1 MKSKKL
7 IEVIKAKD
15 LVIPSIL
22 LANYKELNI
31 NEKELL
37 FLALLMSYEN
47 SICFDPVHFSKILG
61 CDVNEIIELI
71 YDEKESDNL
80 AIYNFFKYVNINL

>member
-31 NEKELL
+31 NEKTFNANIVFVVEL
-37 FLALLMSYEN
+37 
-47 SICFDPVHFSKILG
+47 
-61 CDVNEIIELI
+61 
-71 YDEKESDNL
+71 
-80 AIYNFFKYVNINL
+80 